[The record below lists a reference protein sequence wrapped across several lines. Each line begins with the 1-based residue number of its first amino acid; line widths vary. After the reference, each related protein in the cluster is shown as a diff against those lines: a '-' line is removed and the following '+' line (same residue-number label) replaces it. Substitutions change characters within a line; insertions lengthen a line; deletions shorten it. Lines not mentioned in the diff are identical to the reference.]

1 MGFKKFFGIRP
12 PEEDTP
18 ERNRDLLTEEGIATK
33 NPNSFRKEKFA
44 AYGKFAAA
52 NAQDHVYAPAGY
64 EQYARPGAGADKDEL
79 ESLNRAA
86 TDAGD
91 IGNTSRVGQPQQRD
105 PYAVNDNYNP
115 YANGT
120 ARDPYATAQPYARQ
134 APVRQ
139 AGPRHAAGTPYGS
152 AAVPQGG
159 PGNPYGGSTAGAGT
173 GRNPYQKN
181 MNATVYPP
189 AAGKT
194 ANPYASMA
202 QDPYGKGEQRGIA
215 GGPVAMPVPMQPRPQ
230 AAAETPRPQAAAEKR
245 APAVDVDDLNAV
257 IEPTNEDDDL
267 NNSIHEGNE
276 GLNGQGQAPRRGF
289 QTFEELQREQE
300 MKQQMEED
308 EEVDEIKQQIRF
320 TKQSSVASTRN
331 TLKMAQDAELAGMNS
346 LGMLGHQSEKLNNVE
361 RNLNLM
367 KVQNRVAEDK
377 VAELK
382 RLNRNI
388 LAVHV
393 GNPFTSK
400 RKVREAEERI
410 KNQRMQDKMQQ
421 EETTTQLMS
430 STNRIENALNDER
443 HSVRERYQRDQAL
456 ERAKKYQFEN
466 DEEDDEME
474 FEIDRNLDKIGQVS
488 GRLKKLAIAAGQE
501 IDSQQSRIKRIEED
515 ADDMDIRIHL
525 NTSRLTNIR

>member
-1 MGFKKFFGIRP
+1 
-12 PEEDTP
+12 
-18 ERNRDLLTEEGIATK
+18 
-33 NPNSFRKEKFA
+33 
-44 AYGKFAAA
+44 
-52 NAQDHVYAPAGY
+52 
-64 EQYARPGAGADKDEL
+64 
-79 ESLNRAA
+79 
-86 TDAGD
+86 
-91 IGNTSRVGQPQQRD
+91 
-105 PYAVNDNYNP
+105 
-115 YANGT
+115 
-120 ARDPYATAQPYARQ
+120 
-134 APVRQ
+134 
-139 AGPRHAAGTPYGS
+139 
-152 AAVPQGG
+152 
-159 PGNPYGGSTAGAGT
+159 
-173 GRNPYQKN
+173 
-181 MNATVYPP
+181 
-189 AAGKT
+189 
-194 ANPYASMA
+194 
-202 QDPYGKGEQRGIA
+202 
-215 GGPVAMPVPMQPRPQ
+215 
-230 AAAETPRPQAAAEKR
+230 
-245 APAVDVDDLNAV
+245 
-257 IEPTNEDDDL
+257 
-267 NNSIHEGNE
+267 
-276 GLNGQGQAPRRGF
+276 
-289 QTFEELQREQE
+289 
-300 MKQQMEED
+300 MEED

>member
-18 ERNRDLLTEEGIATK
+18 ERNRELLTEEGIATK

-44 AYGKFAAA
+44 AYGKFAAD
-52 NAQDHVYAPAGY
+52 NSQDRVYAPAGY
-64 EQYARPGAGADKDEL
+64 EQYTKHGPGADRDEL

-86 TDAGD
+86 TDTSE
-91 IGNTSRVGQPQQRD
+91 IKNTARAGQPQQRD

-115 YANGT
+115 YTNGT
-120 ARDPYATAQPYARQ
+120 AAATDPYATAQPYSRRAPARQ
-134 APVRQ
+134 A
-139 AGPRHAAGTPYGS
+139 APRYASS
-152 AAVPQGG
+152 ASYNSPAVSQGA
-159 PGNPYGGSTAGAGT
+159 PGNPYGGSSAGAGT
-173 GRNPYQKN
+173 GRNPYQQN
-181 MNATVYPP
+181 MNATMYAP
-189 AAGKT
+189 AAGKA

-202 QDPYGKGEQRGIA
+202 QDPYGKSE
-215 GGPVAMPVPMQPRPQ
+215 GGVASGPMSTPAPAPPRPQ
-230 AAAETPRPQAAAEKR
+230 AAVERREPS
-245 APAVDVDDLNAV
+245 VDADDLNAV
-257 IEPTNEDDDL
+257 IEPSNEEDDL

-276 GLNGQGQAPRRGF
+276 GFQGQSQAPRRGF

-300 MKQQMEED
+300 MKQQQEED
-308 EEVDEIKQQIRF
+308 DEVDEIKQQIRF

-331 TLKMAQDAELAGMNS
+331 TLKMAQDAELAGTNS

-410 KNQRMQDKMQQ
+410 KNQRIQDKMEQ
-421 EETTTQLMS
+421 EQTTTQLLS

-443 HSVRERYQRDQAL
+443 SVRERYQREQAL
-456 ERAKKYQFEN
+456 QRAKKYQFEN

-488 GRLKKLAIAAGQE
+488 GRLKRLAIAAGQE

-525 NTSRLTNIR
+525 NTTRLTNIR